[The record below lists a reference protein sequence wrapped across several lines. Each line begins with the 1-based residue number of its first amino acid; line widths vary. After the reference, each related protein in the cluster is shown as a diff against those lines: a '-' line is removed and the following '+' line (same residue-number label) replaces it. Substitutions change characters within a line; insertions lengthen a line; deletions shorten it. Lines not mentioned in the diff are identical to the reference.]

1 MLRPKEIRL
10 HTRPLNYATP
20 ATSSTV
26 RSLAA
31 AAPAVARWTNNGNN
45 YQLR

>member
-1 MLRPKEIRL
+1 MSVQLYIVSYVCAL
-10 HTRPLNYATP
+10 
-20 ATSSTV
+20 SCV